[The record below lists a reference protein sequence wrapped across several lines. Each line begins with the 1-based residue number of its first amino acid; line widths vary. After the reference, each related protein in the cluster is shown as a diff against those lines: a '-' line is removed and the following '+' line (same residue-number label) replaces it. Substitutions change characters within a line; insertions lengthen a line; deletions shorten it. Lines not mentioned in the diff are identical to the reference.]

1 MAAVRQRDIRES
13 KADFIF
19 GDCEMLI
26 DKERYQLYTLV
37 DKKGE
42 SISFW
47 GIKGLNYPPEDFHVS
62 NMDILLKRR
71 VINKN
76 R

>member
-1 MAAVRQRDIRES
+1 
-13 KADFIF
+13 
-19 GDCEMLI
+19 MLI

-71 VINKN
+71 VINNK